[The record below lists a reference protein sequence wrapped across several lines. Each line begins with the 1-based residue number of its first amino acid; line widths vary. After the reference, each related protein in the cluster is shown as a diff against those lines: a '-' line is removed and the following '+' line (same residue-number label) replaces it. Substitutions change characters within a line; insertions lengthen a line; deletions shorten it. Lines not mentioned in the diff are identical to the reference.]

1 MYKTKDLKINTTYQN
16 KILEKEV
23 KDEIERK
30 SIAAIKAL
38 SPSQKNVDSLL
49 KIMKEGDQEF
59 KSKIGREL
67 SYAEMREIYG

>member
-49 KIMKEGDQEF
+49 KIMKEGDAEF
-59 KSKIGREL
+59 KSIIGREL
-67 SYAEMREIYG
+67 SYAEMREMYG

>member
-1 MYKTKDLKINTTYQN
+1 MYKTKNLQINTTYQN

-49 KIMKEGDQEF
+49 KIMKEGDYF
-59 KSKIGREL
+59 NVSPPKKHRVI
-67 SYAEMREIYG
+67 A